1 MSSKYHIKIKVQKK
15 EAKSITQS
23 QPLITP
29 ETPATT
35 AHHQIIF
42 HFANIIFVIY
52 QLFINNIF
60 KFTSSLQTNFNNIVF
75 SI

>member
-35 AHHQIIF
+35 AHQTMCKSIPFPDHHQHLLLLIF
-42 HFANIIFVIY
+42 
-52 QLFINNIF
+52 
-60 KFTSSLQTNFNNIVF
+60 SRPSL
-75 SI
+75 

>member
-42 HFANIIFVIY
+42 HFANYFQDY
-52 QLFINNIF
+52 N
-60 KFTSSLQTNFNNIVF
+60 KSLKMIKC
-75 SI
+75 